1 MALRLRKFLDELL
14 ELLREDYPKQL
25 SRLIK
30 DANGL
35 TYLQVLDKERA
46 VITVRNGGITIEGRA
61 KKKKEINVRVY
72 ISKSCLFDVLEGKL
86 TLAEAFETGGLKV
99 FGSPQTLLRC
109 YAIWERVISLA
120 RTSPRFYFLT
130 YELR

>member
-1 MALRLRKFLDELL
+1 MPLRLRKFLDELL
-14 ELLREDYPKQL
+14 DVLKEDYPKQL
-25 SRLIK
+25 SRLIR

-35 TYLQVLDKERA
+35 TYLQMLDKERA
-46 VITVRNGGITIEGRA
+46 VIIVRNRRIVITNRA
-61 KKKKEINVRVY
+61 KKNEINVRVY
-72 ISKSCLFDVLEGKL
+72 ISRNCLFDVLEGRL
-86 TLAEAFETGGLKV
+86 TLAEALEAGELKV
-99 FGSPQTLLRC
+99 FGDPLTLLRC

>member
-1 MALRLRKFLDELL
+1 MVLRLRKFLDELL
-14 ELLREDYPKQL
+14 DVLREDYPKQL

-46 VITVRNGGITIEGRA
+46 VITVRNRKIAIASKAR
-61 KKKKEINVRVY
+61 KDEINVRVY

-86 TLAEAFETGGLKV
+86 TLAEAFETGELRV

>member
-1 MALRLRKFLDELL
+1 MPLRLRTFLHKLL
-14 ELLREDYPKQL
+14 DVLKEDNPKQL

-35 TYLQVLDKERA
+35 TYLQVLDKESA
-46 VITVRNGGITIEGRA
+46 VIIVRNRRITIASRA
-61 KKKKEINVRVY
+61 KKKEINVRVY
-72 ISKSCLFDVLEGKL
+72 ISKDCLFDVLEGKL
-86 TLAEAFETGGLKV
+86 TLAEAFETGELKV
-99 FGSPQTLLRC
+99 FGDPLTLLRC

-130 YELR
+130 YDLR